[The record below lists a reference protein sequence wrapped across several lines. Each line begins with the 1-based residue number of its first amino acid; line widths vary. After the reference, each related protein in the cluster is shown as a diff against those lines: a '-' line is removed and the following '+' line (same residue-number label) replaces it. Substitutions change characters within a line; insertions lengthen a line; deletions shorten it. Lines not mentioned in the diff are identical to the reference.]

1 MDRNAHNVPLPL
13 LFSMVA
19 AVTAFGVLACSGP
32 VRDETSGAEAAN
44 PAHDEG
50 AAGMTSNPGERVEAD
65 PPEPTRG
72 AGEATGRREGEHGRG
87 GREAEGGGSE
97 GEHGAREAGGGEH
110 GGREAGGGGEHGG
123 RAGAE
128 HGGAEG
134 HGEGGSEGE
143 ESGEYLRRG
152 ETWDRTRRGARL
164 TLSFDASRNAFRGT
178 VANTTQA
185 RLCAVR
191 VEVHLS
197 TGTELGPTERTDLAP
212 GESAAVELATA
223 GEEFTAW
230 TAHPE
235 ISACDR

>member
-1 MDRNAHNVPLPL
+1 MDRNAHNFPLPL
-13 LFSMVA
+13 LFLAVA
-19 AVTAFGVLACSGP
+19 AVTALGVLACSGP
-32 VRDETSGAEAAN
+32 ARDETPEVEAAN
-44 PAHDEG
+44 PAHDG
-50 AAGMTSNPGERVEAD
+50 AAPDTASNPGERGEAD
-65 PPEPTRG
+65 VPEQSRG
-72 AGEATGRREGEHGRG
+72 AGEATGRHEGEHGRG
-87 GREAEGGGSE
+87 GREAEGGESE
-97 GEHGAREAGGGEH
+97 GEHGA
-110 GGREAGGGGEHGG
+110 REAGGGGEHGG

-128 HGGAEG
+128 HGGAGG

-164 TLSFDASRNAFRGT
+164 TLSFDAARNAFRGT

-197 TGTELGPTERTDLAP
+197 TGTELGPTARTDLAP
-212 GESAAVELATA
+212 GESVAVELGTA

-235 ISACDR
+235 ISACRR